1 MAMWSSRSK
10 RCTLGKS
17 CGATCISRLDICQ
30 IELGGDSSESL
41 SAYLDRVR
49 SKVKSAVSKVKSA
62 VSRSP
67 SPADDD
73 EDYET
78 KIVRDFDSKFKL
90 DKKIPGTKK
99 SFDWAESQTKGFL
112 AGEGDYGFAVI
123 VEGKNGYAAKRG
135 AISTTEADIIKKLGQ
150 NGIGPKLIY
159 AETSTEKLR
168 PEYGRSLVK
177 GRIAMS
183 IVPGNE
189 YIFFDKHSDKVGNTT
204 VGDAFW
210 YLRSRL
216 HRLGIAH
223 NDAHSKNVLIDDKG
237 KARFIDLGLAHA
249 NVKAALS
256 EALGV
261 FTDRRFLPD
270 GVSAKGL
277 SGDYQAKLPI
287 YGIKG
292 LPKGD
297 APANLIKMKDN
308 LGQVYSLMRQAGL
321 SDSEISG
328 VIKEKI
334 RQTDDHY
341 TKGVWGKISDD
352 LATKLI
358 DTLYDGVKDFS

>member
-1 MAMWSSRSK
+1 
-10 RCTLGKS
+10 
-17 CGATCISRLDICQ
+17 LDICQ

-41 SAYLDRVR
+41 STYLGRVR
-49 SKVKSAVSKVKSA
+49 TEVKTAGSKAGSSVGAAS
-62 VSRSP
+62 SP
-67 SPADDD
+67 SDDY
-73 EDYET
+73 DYES
-78 KIVRDFDSKFKL
+78 KMVKDFDSKFTV
-90 DKKIPGTKK
+90 DKKIVGTKK
-99 SFDWAESQTKGFL
+99 SFDWTESQTKGYL
-112 AGEGDYGFAVI
+112 AGEGDYGFAII

-135 AISTTEADIIKKLGQ
+135 VVSTTEAEIIKRLGE

-159 AETSTEKLR
+159 AEMSPKKLR
-168 PEYGRSLVK
+168 PEYGRSMVK

-189 YIFFDKHSDKVGNTT
+189 FIFFDKHSDKAGNTT

-210 YLRSRL
+210 YLRSRI

-223 NDAHSKNVLIDDKG
+223 NDAHSKNVLVDSKG

-261 FTDRRFLPD
+261 FTDKKFMPD

-277 SGDYQAKLPI
+277 SGDYQAKLPV
-287 YGIKG
+287 YGVKG

-297 APANLIKMKDN
+297 APANLIRMSEN
-308 LGQVYSLMRQAGL
+308 LGRVYSLMRGAGL

-334 RQTDDHY
+334 RQTDGHY
-341 TKGVWGKISDD
+341 TEGTWGRISDN
-352 LATKLI
+352 LAKKLI